1 MRKRTLLVM
10 TKKDER
16 PAAPPAT
23 KPAEVPHP
31 DPPVQLLGL
40 PPLQRLA
47 AGAVTP
53 VAGVYRAYH
62 AEHRLPHSVY
72 FRAEEQLP
80 ACRICGNR
88 VEYGLL
94 MSAPTADA
102 DGDLNE
108 KLKKVG

>member
-10 TKKDER
+10 KKKDETVAA
-16 PAAPPAT
+16 PAAPAPV
-23 KPAEVPHP
+23 EVSHP
-31 DPPVQLLGL
+31 DPPLQVLGL
-40 PPLQRLA
+40 PPLQRLV

-53 VAGVYRAYH
+53 IAGVYRAYH
-62 AEHRLPHSVY
+62 VEHRLPHSVY

-94 MSAPTADA
+94 MSAVTADS
-102 DGDLNE
+102 DSDLNS